1 MSATVAYVRVSS
13 RGQDHAMQQGAI
25 EREAAAR
32 GDTVARWYAEKRS
45 ATTNDRPELA
55 ALLADVRAG
64 RVRKLYVFR
73 LDRLTRTGIAD
84 TLALVKEL
92 RERQV
97 ELVNLRDG
105 FAVPPPNASGSEVAV
120 GQLILAVLAWAAEM
134 ELHTRKERI
143 AARRELAEER
153 GEAWGRPSRIGP
165 LERAAVLERHA
176 RGETVR
182 AIAAAVKVP
191 RSTVGRI
198 VATPEATAARRAW
211 LEATYGAGSSLSHR
225 LEVRDTLERVP
236 KSSPVADLEKGPRAR
251 PEPPA
256 SR

>member
-1 MSATVAYVRVSS
+1 VTPAVVAYVRVSS

-25 EREAAAR
+25 VREAAAR

-64 RVRKLYVFR
+64 KVRRLYVFR

-84 TLALVKEL
+84 TLQLVREL
-92 RERQV
+92 RDRQV

-105 FAVPPPNASGSEVAV
+105 FAVPPPNATGSEVAI
-120 GQLILAVLAWAAEM
+120 GQLILSVLAWAAEM
-134 ELHTRKERI
+134 ELHTRRERI

-153 GEAWGRPSRIGP
+153 GEAWGRPRRTSWNVDAEVG
-165 LERAAVLERHA
+165 ERRA

-182 AIAAAVKVP
+182 SIAAAMKLP
-191 RSTVGRI
+191 RSTVARI
-198 VATPEATAARRAW
+198 
-211 LEATYGAGSSLSHR
+211 LK
-225 LEVRDTLERVP
+225 RVP
-236 KSSPVADLEKGPRAR
+236 EL
-251 PEPPA
+251 PA
-256 SR
+256 PAPAEVDSTP